1 MKKLISIILGV
12 IFLFNLTCFTACQNV
27 DNSDNPSN
35 IEEPDNPNDSDS
47 SDEDDDNEEKNN
59 YATSS
64 QVSVIDSETNKE
76 IVNNKITVCEFY
88 SKQIQLVADESY
100 ELPPNLRFRSS
111 NPAVLAVDDTGT
123 LFYISKGQA
132 KLTITD
138 DKDFTKV
145 INVETTPLVTVN
157 NAIPLQVTAS
167 DGLDGI
173 IKAVIT
179 EVTYDQNGIYV
190 SGNVTSVTGTY
201 IGSSGW
207 WLTVSY
213 STSTGAGG
221 SLTIGNCYYKTGDSF
236 YKEKIIDIKGKN
248 PITITLSSRR

>member
-1 MKKLISIILGV
+1 MKKIIILVLGV
-12 IFLFNLTCFTACQNV
+12 IMLFCTVFFTACQNA
-27 DNSDNPSN
+27 NNNDNPSN
-35 IEEPDNPNDSDS
+35 VEDSVDDSDNN
-47 SDEDDDNEEKNN
+47 NEEENN
-59 YATSS
+59 YANSS
-64 QVSVIDSETNKE
+64 QVSVIDSETNE
-76 IVNNKITVCEFY
+76 AIVNNRITVCEFY
-88 SKQIQLVADESY
+88 SKQIQLIADEGY

-123 LFYISKGQA
+123 LFYISEGQCQ
-132 KLTITD
+132 LTITD

-145 INVETTPLVTVN
+145 INVEAVPLVTVN
-157 NAIPLQVTAS
+157 NAVPLQVTDS

-173 IKAVIT
+173 IRAVIT
-179 EVTYDQNGIYV
+179 EVTYDQDGIYV
-190 SGNVTSVTGTY
+190 SGNVISVTGTY

-221 SLTIGNCYYKTGDSF
+221 SLTIGNRYYKTGDSF
-236 YKEKIIDIKGKN
+236 YREKIIDLEEKT

>member
-12 IFLFNLTCFTACQNV
+12 FFLFSLACFTACQNV

-47 SDEDDDNEEKNN
+47 SDEDDDKEEENN

-88 SKQIQLVADESY
+88 SKQIQLVADEGY

-123 LFYISKGQA
+123 LFYISKGQSQ
-132 KLTITD
+132 LTITD

-145 INVETTPLVTVN
+145 INVETLPLVTVN
-157 NAIPLQVTAS
+157 NAVPLQVTDS
-167 DGLDGI
+167 DGLGGI
-173 IKAVIT
+173 IRAVIT

-207 WLTVSY
+207 MLTVTF

-221 SLTIGNCYYKTGDSF
+221 DLRIGNRYYKTGDSF
-236 YKEKIIDIKGKN
+236 YKEKIIDIKGKT